1 VTDLLAPLAAVL
13 APSRSAD
20 GSGSGRRG
28 ALLTA
33 GAVWSVV
40 TVAHLAVQML
50 AWLPGEHGGSV
61 PPTAELLTGLNRWD
75 TGHYL
80 RIAESGYRTDP
91 GSPAFFPLYPL
102 LIRATDAILPGGA
115 LIAALLVANVAA
127 VGALAMVYRLAD
139 SEFGPRVAQRATWYL
154 AVFPT
159 GFFLFI
165 GYNESLFIL
174 LMAGALYAGRRG
186 RWWWAGC
193 LGALASATRLFG
205 VLLMLPL
212 AVEYFR
218 QVGWP
223 SRRLRLDVLSLA
235 LVPLGAAFYSLYCLI
250 ALDDPLAFS
259 AAQDQWGRQYTVPGA
274 AWVSAVGRAQGGLLS
289 MDTLGAITDAGT
301 FLLVVVLLMLS
312 VAGPLRFRRD
322 QLYLA
327 AHGAL
332 SLVLLMSTTS
342 WFRPMMSSA
351 RYVLE
356 VLAIFFVLGRL
367 GAHPVVDR
375 AILVVGATLHAAFLL
390 IFIAGTF
397 FVG

>member
-1 VTDLLAPLAAVL
+1 MTSLLEPAVAAP
-13 APSRSAD
+13 APSRPA
-20 GSGSGRRG
+20 GGPGRRQ

-50 AWLPGEHGGSV
+50 AWLPRGGSV
-61 PPTAELLTGLNRWD
+61 PAAVELLTALNKWD
-75 TGHYL
+75 TEHYL

-115 LIAALLVANVAA
+115 LVAALLIAKVAA
-127 VGALAMVYRLAD
+127 FGALATVYRLAEI
-139 SEFGPRVAQRATWYL
+139 EFGPRVAQRATWYL
-154 AVFPT
+154 ALFPT

-174 LMAGALYAGRRG
+174 FMVGALYAGRRG
-186 RWWWAGC
+186 CWWWAGC

-212 AVEYFR
+212 AVEYLR
-218 QVGWP
+218 QAGWRF
-223 SRRLRLDVLSLA
+223 RRLRPDVLGLA
-235 LVPLGAAFYSLYCLI
+235 LVPAGVAIYSVYCLL
-250 ALDDPLAFS
+250 ALGDPLAFS
-259 AAQDQWGRQYTVPGA
+259 AAQEQWGREYTVPGA
-274 AWVSAVGRAQGGLLS
+274 AWVSAVDRAQGGLLS
-289 MDTLGAITDAGT
+289 PDTLGAVTDAGT
-301 FLLVVVLLMLS
+301 FLLAVCLLMLA
-312 VAGPLRFRRD
+312 VVGPVRFRRD
-322 QLYLA
+322 QIYLTV
-327 AHGAL
+327 HGAL

-356 VLAIFFVLGRL
+356 VLAIFLVLGRL

-375 AILVVGATLHAAFLL
+375 AILVVGTTLHATFLL